1 MGWWATFF
9 DFNKWKIETVASIV
23 GLDSLSREFF
33 FCGGAG
39 EVIFVTI
46 QTSLL
51 FGLQSNTP
59 KSKWSKFEKVI
70 VITVCCLCY
79 ALFWKILLAQE

>member
-9 DFNKWKIETVASIV
+9 DFNKWKIETVASMV
-23 GLDSLSREFF
+23 GLDSLSREFYF
-33 FCGGAG
+33 SGGG
-39 EVIFVTI
+39 GVIFVTI

-51 FGLQSNTP
+51 FWLQSNTP
-59 KSKWSKFEKVI
+59 KSKWNKFEKVM